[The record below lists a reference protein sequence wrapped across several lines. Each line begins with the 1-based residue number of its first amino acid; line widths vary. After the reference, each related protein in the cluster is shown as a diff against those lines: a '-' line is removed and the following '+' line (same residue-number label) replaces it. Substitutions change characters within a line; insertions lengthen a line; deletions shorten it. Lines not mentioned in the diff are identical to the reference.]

1 MQMYFADSKELQEET
16 PVAKNY
22 SPWELNSGS
31 LTFMSCL
38 ILSELIS
45 YFQTFNTTM
54 PC

>member
-16 PVAKNY
+16 PVAKCY
-22 SPWELNSGS
+22 PPPPWELNSGS

-45 YFQTFNTTM
+45 YF
-54 PC
+54 

>member
-16 PVAKNY
+16 PVAKSY
-22 SPWELNSGS
+22 PPPWELNSGS

-45 YFQTFNTTM
+45 YF
-54 PC
+54 